1 MTSLDR
7 AMRWAGARWWRANGR
22 ADRNRYELY
31 GGATGLRIVTFHG
44 TPPRD
49 LPALSRIVG
58 WCRERFGLATP
69 GDADALVDGRWR
81 TAPLDRVLFTFDD
94 WLASNYEAARW
105 LWSVGVSATFF
116 VVPSLVDRSIGEF
129 VRFHERFDVKA
140 YPPVRDES
148 ARGLSSTQLREIV
161 AMGHRVAAH
170 NFAHRDLGGLHA
182 PSDLRYEITN
192 ALERVSELVGAECQP
207 WNISEQATAYL
218 LEHCP
223 RVYACHRGLNVAGK
237 TPRFLLR
244 HAYLP
249 KHPFA
254 FTCACLEGPADHR
267 GAACAREMTRRG
279 GPLPSSRP
287 LRVARTWRPREG
299 VRASA
304 D

>member
-7 AMRWAGARWWRANGR
+7 AMRWAGARWWQANGR